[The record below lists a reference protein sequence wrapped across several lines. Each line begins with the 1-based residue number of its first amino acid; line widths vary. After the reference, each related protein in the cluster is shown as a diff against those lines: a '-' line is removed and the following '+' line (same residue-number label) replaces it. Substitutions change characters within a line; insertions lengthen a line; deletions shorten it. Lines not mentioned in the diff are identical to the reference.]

1 MPQLNQGEEPTCK
14 ICFCIKRAC
23 LCPECPQ
30 CGERGNPKCYK
41 DHPLKL
47 NVYQLVLRTEKSIE
61 KMEEE
66 LDVEKQ
72 YLQML
77 NEQPE
82 SYCEDWSE
90 V

>member
-1 MPQLNQGEEPTCK
+1 MPEEPTCK
-14 ICFCIKRAC
+14 ICFSPKPC

-30 CGERGNPKCYK
+30 CGESGNPRCYK
-41 DHPLKL
+41 DHPLRL
-47 NVYQLVLRTEKSIE
+47 NGYQLVLRTEKLIE

-72 YLQML
+72 YLEML

-82 SYCEDWSE
+82 SYCEDWRE